1 MSTALLTGRT
11 SVHVFPSQLG
21 WMATLWEGDMLL
33 ELSFGYDSPQRA
45 LRALTSPPGAWC
57 DDDELPQTVRRLQ
70 AFARGE
76 KIDFCDVP
84 VARPL
89 RGPFAQAVI
98 EQCRRIPFGETRTY
112 AEVAASAG
120 SPRAARAVGNTMAT
134 NRTPLVVP
142 CHRVVPT
149 GGKLGGYS
157 AGEGIRTKLRL
168 LEMEAVMR

>member
-1 MSTALLTGRT
+1 MSAALLTART

-21 WMATLWEGDMLL
+21 WMATLWEGATLL
-33 ELSFGYDSPQRA
+33 ELSFGFDSPQRA
-45 LRALTSPPGAWC
+45 LRALTSPPGAWS
-57 DDDELPQTVRRLQ
+57 DDDELPEVVRRLQ
-70 AFARGE
+70 AFSRGE
-76 KIDFCDVP
+76 RVDFRDVP
-84 VARPL
+84 LARPV
-89 RGPFAQAVI
+89 GGAFAQAVI
-98 EQCRRIPFGETRTY
+98 EQCRTIPFGETRTY
-112 AEVAASAG
+112 GEMAALAG

-157 AGEGIRTKLRL
+157 AGEGVRTKLRL